1 MSRPLTSFMDK
12 KGADVAKMDFCLPNA
27 VPNFD
32 TEAKSPKTVFK
43 AEMDAFLSNAFLTFD
58 NILNTESLSEVMH
71 DAGSADPCGGVEE
84 DSPANAGAKSPTVFE
99 AEMDL
104 FLSDAFRSFDTV
116 LTTGPLSEFGKAAG
130 SVNPCGEV
138 EEKEME
144 KVSPA
149 YAEAKSPTN
158 SNISPDQ
165 RKTSFDRAWRGK
177 VEPVPAPQL
186 EADPAIP
193 DVREV
198 VDLAFWSKTKI
209 GPKKQKQKASKS
221 RLYDLQGEKTVVQA
235 QHVEADSAIPVG
247 MDGADFACPESNIC
261 IRTEKQKTWKS
272 RVFGGFPRGHL
283 EAVPTPQLVADLAN
297 PVGRDV
303 ADLACHEAK
312 TKIRPDKRRSMKCCF
327 LDRFRKRDVE
337 SMPTPQLDADLANP
351 VGMDGADL
359 ACHEAKPKIRPDK
372 GKSLKR
378 CFLDR
383 FRRSNVESVPTPQ
396 LDADLANPV
405 GMDDADLAS
414 RELNPHISFPAI
426 ANASLENLGAVPPNV
441 GLKGGGNPDSNRPQA
456 IGNPRTPVPKD
467 AGNPVPKDA
476 GNPVPK
482 DAGNPVRKYVKVVRP
497 KTFNLFKKRSNNQQA
512 DPEPGPSVTTETFE
526 SKYQLL
532 EMDVIGQ
539 GSFGVVFKGIRQT
552 DGNLVAIKQMMKQKK
567 KDRYIQI
574 PGYPQPL
581 LTEIALMLRLRES
594 YHCPYIIEMYDWYET
609 S

>member
-58 NILNTESLSEVMH
+58 NILNTASLSEVMH

-149 YAEAKSPTN
+149 YAEAKSPTMLGR
-158 SNISPDQ
+158 SCQDSGMDFVLPC
-165 RKTSFDRAWRGK
+165 A
-177 VEPVPAPQL
+177 V
-186 EADPAIP
+186 
-193 DVREV
+193 
-198 VDLAFWSKTKI
+198 
-209 GPKKQKQKASKS
+209 
-221 RLYDLQGEKTVVQA
+221 
-235 QHVEADSAIPVG
+235 ADSVLNIGSLLDRHRGSSIPQG
-247 MDGADFACPESNIC
+247 QGKEFTPTFDGANSPI
-261 IRTEKQKTWKS
+261 
-272 RVFGGFPRGHL
+272 
-283 EAVPTPQLVADLAN
+283 
-297 PVGRDV
+297 
-303 ADLACHEAK
+303 
-312 TKIRPDKRRSMKCCF
+312 
-327 LDRFRKRDVE
+327 
-337 SMPTPQLDADLANP
+337 
-351 VGMDGADL
+351 
-359 ACHEAKPKIRPDK
+359 
-372 GKSLKR
+372 
-378 CFLDR
+378 
-383 FRRSNVESVPTPQ
+383 
-396 LDADLANPV
+396 
-405 GMDDADLAS
+405 
-414 RELNPHISFPAI
+414 
-426 ANASLENLGAVPPNV
+426 
-441 GLKGGGNPDSNRPQA
+441 
-456 IGNPRTPVPKD
+456 
-467 AGNPVPKDA
+467 
-476 GNPVPK
+476 
-482 DAGNPVRKYVKVVRP
+482 
-497 KTFNLFKKRSNNQQA
+497 
-512 DPEPGPSVTTETFE
+512 ETFE

-609 S
+609 SKMFTIAMEYPQESQSLWSFVYKYKLSESAARHLMYQAVRAVEHCLMNGVVHTDIHPGNFLVQKKTMTLKLIDFGLGHLFRFDGHASKDFRGAKECTPPEVQTNKKFFARPANTWALGGMLYFMMHAAYPYPISDLYAGEPKKYDEGLSKEICELIDWCLDVRPDRRPWLHQILSHDWFRTEWINEKPEFKRRKSKRKATTKAEEAEG

>member
-58 NILNTESLSEVMH
+58 NILNTASLSEVMH

-149 YAEAKSPTN
+149 YAEAKSPT
-158 SNISPDQ
+158 
-165 RKTSFDRAWRGK
+165 K
-177 VEPVPAPQL
+177 
-186 EADPAIP
+186 
-193 DVREV
+193 
-198 VDLAFWSKTKI
+198 
-209 GPKKQKQKASKS
+209 
-221 RLYDLQGEKTVVQA
+221 
-235 QHVEADSAIPVG
+235 
-247 MDGADFACPESNIC
+247 
-261 IRTEKQKTWKS
+261 
-272 RVFGGFPRGHL
+272 
-283 EAVPTPQLVADLAN
+283 
-297 PVGRDV
+297 
-303 ADLACHEAK
+303 
-312 TKIRPDKRRSMKCCF
+312 
-327 LDRFRKRDVE
+327 
-337 SMPTPQLDADLANP
+337 
-351 VGMDGADL
+351 
-359 ACHEAKPKIRPDK
+359 
-372 GKSLKR
+372 
-378 CFLDR
+378 
-383 FRRSNVESVPTPQ
+383 
-396 LDADLANPV
+396 
-405 GMDDADLAS
+405 
-414 RELNPHISFPAI
+414 
-426 ANASLENLGAVPPNV
+426 
-441 GLKGGGNPDSNRPQA
+441 
-456 IGNPRTPVPKD
+456 
-467 AGNPVPKDA
+467 
-476 GNPVPK
+476 
-482 DAGNPVRKYVKVVRP
+482 
-497 KTFNLFKKRSNNQQA
+497 
-512 DPEPGPSVTTETFE
+512 TFE

-609 S
+609 SKMFTIAMEYPQESQSLWSFVYKYKLSESAARHLMYQAVRAVEHCLMNGVVHTDIHPGNFLVQKKTMTLKLIDFGLGHLFRFDGHASKDFRGAKECTPPEVQTNKKFFARPANTWALGGMLYFMMHAAYPYPISDLYAGEPKKYDEGLSKEICELIDWCLDVRPDRRPWLHQILSHDWFRTEWINEKPEFKRRKSKRKATTKAEEAEG